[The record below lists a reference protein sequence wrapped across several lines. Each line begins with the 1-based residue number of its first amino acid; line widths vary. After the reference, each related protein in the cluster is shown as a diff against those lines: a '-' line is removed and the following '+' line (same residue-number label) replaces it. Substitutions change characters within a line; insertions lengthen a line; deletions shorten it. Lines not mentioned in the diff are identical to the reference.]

1 MIKLNF
7 SLLLSPMNKK
17 KNLIFFLI
25 FIFLVNC
32 SFGDKTG
39 IWSGKEKEKIRI
51 AQLEKKQNQTK
62 DGDNISSF
70 ENIYSSEDIYYK
82 EISLTKNISISNP
95 KKNLS
100 WKMTSL
106 NHQNFLGNIYLSG
119 IDNIFLKKKIG
130 KSKFSTPTIIS
141 SPLVFDDN
149 IILSDNNGTIF
160 NINLSGKL
168 NWKKNIYKKIY
179 KKVYKNL
186 VFSIY
191 QNNIYV
197 ADNIGFIYSINLN
210 NGKLVWIKNHGI
222 PFKSNIKIYEN
233 KIFLINQDNRIIC
246 LNTKDG
252 SKIWDIRSMPSFIKS
267 QNFLSS
273 AISKLGEIIVVNSS
287 GDLLKANAND
297 GRIFWSLNTLQLAS
311 TYDSDF
317 FTSSEIFITD
327 DNIIFS
333 VKSSIFSYNLN
344 TGYLNWRQDVSSI
357 GAPIIDG
364 KNIFILT
371 DNGYFV
377 IIDKDTGKI
386 ISSTNILKILKKR
399 KQDTVITGFI
409 MGSGKI
415 YSVTLNGYL
424 IVSSPVSGKAEYF
437 KKIGDPVISAPII
450 SNGKLYILT
459 RNSRIFGF
467 D

>member
-1 MIKLNF
+1 
-7 SLLLSPMNKK
+7 MNKK

-25 FIFLVNC
+25 FILLVNC
-32 SFGDKTG
+32 SFDNKTG
-39 IWSGKEKEKIRI
+39 IWSGSKKEKRRI
-51 AQLEKKQNQTK
+51 SELEKEQKQTK
-62 DGDNISSF
+62 VVDY
-70 ENIYSSEDIYYK
+70 IYSSKSVYSK
-82 EISLTKNISISNP
+82 EISLTKKISISNP
-95 KKNLS
+95 RKNLS
-100 WKMTSL
+100 WRMSSL
-106 NHQNFLGNIYLSG
+106 NQQNFLGNIYLSG

-130 KSKFSTPTIIS
+130 KNKFPMSKIIS
-141 SPLVFDDN
+141 SPLVFENN
-149 IILSDNNGTIF
+149 IIFSDHNGTIF
-160 NINLSGKL
+160 NINQNGEI

-197 ADNIGFIYSINLN
+197 ADNIGFIYSIGLN

-222 PFKSNIKIYEN
+222 PIKSNIKIYKN
-233 KIFLINQDNRIIC
+233 KIFLINQDNRILC
-246 LNTKDG
+246 FNTKNG
-252 SKIWDIRSMPSFIKS
+252 SKIWDIRSVPSFIKL

-273 AISKLGEIIVVNSS
+273 AISKQGDVIAINSS
-287 GDLLKANAND
+287 GDLFKVNANNGKID
-297 GRIFWSLNTLQLAS
+297 WSLNTLESTLAHA
-311 TYDSDF
+311 TDF
-317 FTSSEIFITD
+317 FKSSEIVIID

-333 VKSSIFSYNLN
+333 SKSSIFSYNLN
-344 TGYLNWRQDVSSI
+344 TGYTNWKQEVSSI

-377 IIDKDTGKI
+377 IIDKDTGII

-399 KQDTVITGFI
+399 KQETKITGFI

-415 YSVTLNGYL
+415 YSVTSNGYL
-424 IVSSPVSGKAEYF
+424 IVSSPVSGKVEYF
-437 KKIGDPVISAPII
+437 KKIGDPVTSTPII
-450 SNGKLYILT
+450 NNGKLYILT
-459 RNSRIFGF
+459 KNSRIYGF